1 MKTKKF
7 DCVRMKHEIQQAIL
21 EEMDALTPE
30 ERRRKTEERILTD
43 PILGPVWSRSRR
55 DKQSPVVSDSTR
67 PD

>member
-21 EEMDALTPE
+21 EEMDGLAPE
-30 ERRRKTEERILTD
+30 ERHRKTGERILAD

-55 DKQSPVVSDSTR
+55 DKQSPTVSDSTP